1 MKKYLTLI
9 ILALQLLISGSAIAQ
24 TAPEPSKSE
33 GATGK
38 VTQILKDAENEK
50 LDRDG
55 LNSLNIPVDGLVG
68 PGEEDLG
75 YAMLQY
81 MLGGV
86 TIEVYNK
93 LFDKSSSGGPAD
105 GVVTGTTLLLAI
117 MSGIGLMML
126 YTVLFYVVVFGLLF
140 SNVSGKPFGER
151 WSTPHLAIR
160 SILSLSLLQPM
171 ARYSGLNGGQ
181 VLILGAALL
190 SMGFAGAVFRQ
201 INTAML
207 TAPIVN
213 YNVANLDGLYMQ
225 LVDSHM
231 CQASL
236 REYGIIRTTNWNEQ
250 EVEYQSTF
258 GLWSTIENLFWSEQA
273 DDIDM
278 NEVRAS
284 TYCVGPECACGEFTV
299 KMPIVEPIDAAKWDN
314 IQLSDLYGD
323 WITQYM
329 MAEGAI
335 KINDLVMN
343 YLDPE
348 NSPLN
353 SINNVIL
360 QFTRDTSKSKN
371 IADISSAAEE
381 LEDRFKKEY
390 NDNWSKFKSLGY
402 NLFNGKLSVEQ
413 INKINEKMADKL
425 SDTGFV
431 TAGFA
436 QFIWMQRQEKLNSV
450 YSNVVDTSFST
461 RAGPKYEDNE
471 YLEILDIDDT
481 LAETVSYPLKLH
493 QQLITSMSIRSQ
505 LPSDFSAIMM
515 AAAKG
520 ETEDSYTGVFFN
532 DIGTSLQNILMAT
545 PRLGTSTKDTPDP
558 VMEMK
563 MMGDT
568 IFSTLIYGG
577 IAWKIV
583 SKLPVGKALSSGAK
597 TAFKG
602 GSNSLFDS
610 ASVLGTALFSAILA
624 VAFAY
629 SFIIPSIPFVMF
641 TIGVAAYFAYL
652 FAVLGG
658 STVWIASWALPD
670 GHDVFGHGGA
680 GWSLVA
686 TLMLKPIFM
695 LIGLVLGIAI
705 IKTMGFYVNSTFLPS
720 MLAMNSGVNPISVI
734 GNMVLYATLMS
745 VLVYKGGSLIFELG
759 ELMFSMIGVNDSHS
773 GFFGGAQASQAL
785 TGLNTMAANQV
796 ANTTKTAVGTML
808 RMRGNKNQ

>member
-1 MKKYLTLI
+1 MKKYVTL
-9 ILALQLLISGSAIAQ
+9 LLFTLQLLVSQSTLAQ
-24 TAPEPSKSE
+24 AAPEPEKKD
-33 GATGK
+33 GATAK
-38 VTQILKDAENEK
+38 VTQILKDAETEK

-93 LFDKSSSGGPAD
+93 LFDKSTGGGSGE

-213 YNVANLDGLYMQ
+213 FSVKNLDGLFVQ
-225 LVDSHM
+225 LVDAHM

-236 REYGIIRTTNWNEQ
+236 REYGVIKTTTWKEE
-250 EVEYQSTF
+250 EVEYQDTF
-258 GLWSTIENLFWSEQA
+258 GFASVLENFFLSEQA

-284 TYCVGPECACGEFTV
+284 TYCVGPECVCGEFTV
-299 KMPIVEPIDAAKWDN
+299 QMPIVEPIDAAKWDN

-335 KINDLVMN
+335 KINDLVTN

-353 SINNVIL
+353 SINKVIL
-360 QFTRDTSKSKN
+360 QFARDSNKSKN
-371 IADISSAAEE
+371 IADISVAAKE
-381 LEDRFKKEY
+381 LESSFKKEY
-390 NDNWSKFKSLGY
+390 DKNWSDFKTRGY
-402 NLFNGKLSVEQ
+402 NLFNGQLSVEQ

-450 YSNVVDTSFST
+450 YSNVVDKSFST
-461 RAGPKYEDNE
+461 RQGPKYESDE
-471 YLEILDIDDT
+471 YIDILDIDET
-481 LAETVSYPLKLH
+481 LAETVSYPLKLQ
-493 QQLITSMSIRSQ
+493 QQLVTNMSIRSL
-505 LPSDFSAIMM
+505 LPSDFSAMM
-515 AAAKG
+515 KAAAKG
-520 ETEDSYTGVFFN
+520 ETDDTYAGALFSELGYWVSYGLLSTPRIG
-532 DIGTSLQNILMAT
+532 DGTSFDA
-545 PRLGTSTKDTPDP
+545 PDP

-563 MMGDT
+563 FMGDT

-577 IAWKIV
+577 AAF
-583 SKLPVGKALSSGAK
+583 KLLEKFTPVGKASSAVKQVAKNTDNSFLSA
-597 TAFKG
+597 
-602 GSNSLFDS
+602 
-610 ASVLGTALFSAILA
+610 ASVLGTALFTALLTL
-624 VAFAY
+624 AFAY

-705 IKTMGFYVNSTFLPS
+705 IKTMGFYINSTFLPS
-720 MLAMNSGVNPISVI
+720 MLAMNSGVNPVSVI

-759 ELMFSMIGVNDSHS
+759 ELMFSMIGVNGSHS

-785 TGLNTMAANQV
+785 TGLNTLAANQV
-796 ANTTKTAVGTML
+796 TGTTKTAIGTML
-808 RMRGNKNQ
+808 RLRGNRN